1 MPVARWKNAA
11 ALIVACWCVALLGMF
26 GAAATGAEKPNFV
39 IIMADDLGYGDLACY
54 GHPTIRTP
62 ELDRMAA
69 EGMRLTQFYSGA
81 PVCTP
86 SRAALM
92 TGRYPARSGLCGQ
105 RRVLFPDSTGGLPDS
120 EITLA
125 EALAPAG
132 YRSICIGKWH
142 LGYQPQY
149 LPPNHGFEHYFGI
162 PYSNDMG
169 AETAGG
175 RLRGWPKTPLI
186 RDLAV
191 IEEDPDQTQLT
202 RRYTEEAV
210 AFLREAAT
218 GDRPFLLYLPHTM
231 PHVPIFA
238 SEKFQGK
245 SPRGLYG
252 DVITELDWSTGEIL
266 RTLRETGLASR
277 TLVFFTSDNGPWLSQ
292 GLGGGSAGLLRE
304 GKGSTWEG
312 GVRVPGIAWWP
323 DHVPGGR
330 VSPAIASAM
339 DLFTTCVALAGAP
352 QPADRPIDGLDIS
365 PVLLDDEPGPRQ
377 TLFFYRD
384 TEVTAVR
391 HGPWKAH
398 FKTQSGYGQPK
409 PEPHDPPLLYNLDR
423 DPSEKIDVARRQPE
437 VVAELTRLA
446 TEHAASFQPAPS
458 QLDAPK

>member
-1 MPVARWKNAA
+1 MLIARGKNAA
-11 ALIVACWCVALLGMF
+11 ALFVACWCVGRLGMLD
-26 GAAATGAEKPNFV
+26 ASTARAEKPNFV

-69 EGMRLTQFYSGA
+69 EGMRLTQFYSGS

-105 RRVLFPDSTGGLPDS
+105 RRVLFPDSIGGLPDS

-132 YRSICIGKWH
+132 YRSTCIGKWH

-191 IEEDPDQTQLT
+191 VEEDPDQTQLT
-202 RRYTEEAV
+202 RRYTEEAI

-218 GDRPFLLYLPHTM
+218 GDQPFLLYLPHTM

-238 SEKFQGK
+238 SEKFKGS

-266 RTLRETGLASR
+266 RTLRETGLAAN

-323 DHVPGGR
+323 EHVPAGR

-352 QPADRPIDGLDIS
+352 QPKDRPIDGLDIS
-365 PVLLDDEPGPRQ
+365 PVLLHDEPGPRQ

-409 PEPHDPPLLYNLDR
+409 PDAHEPALLYHLDR
-423 DPSEKIDVARRQPE
+423 DPSEKIDVAARQPDI
-437 VVAELTRLA
+437 VAELTRLA
-446 TEHAASFQPAPS
+446 SEHTASFQPAPS